1 MNITINILWLIPAMS
16 LCTSL
21 GVFIS
26 ALIISGKEEQVE
38 A

>member
-1 MNITINILWLIPAMS
+1 MNITLNILWLLPVMS

-21 GVFIS
+21 GVLIS
-26 ALIISGKEEQVE
+26 AVMLAGKSSEVD

>member
-1 MNITINILWLIPAMS
+1 MNITINILWFLPVMS

-21 GVFIS
+21 GVLLS
-26 ALIISGKEEQVE
+26 AVMLAGKRSEVD

>member
-1 MNITINILWLIPAMS
+1 MNITINILWLLPVMS

-26 ALIISGKEEQVE
+26 ALLISGKERQVE

>member
-1 MNITINILWLIPAMS
+1 MNITLNILWLLPVMS

-21 GVFIS
+21 GVLLS
-26 ALIISGKEEQVE
+26 AVMLTGKRSEVD

>member
-1 MNITINILWLIPAMS
+1 MNITLNILWLLPVMS

-26 ALIISGKEEQVE
+26 AVMFASKRGEVD